1 MCGLLTPAL
10 TPAPRNG
17 LTSSPIFLDLNRK
30 RSYTYSMTTIT
41 LKIKD
46 DSKAND
52 VLRFLRDIDFL
63 EIEESSSSKTKSKES
78 LHSFPGIDLGWSKG
92 SMTREEMNAR

>member
-1 MCGLLTPAL
+1 
-10 TPAPRNG
+10 
-17 LTSSPIFLDLNRK
+17 
-30 RSYTYSMTTIT
+30 MTTFT

-46 DSKAND
+46 DNKVND

-63 EIEESSSSKTKSKES
+63 EIEDPSPPGATPGKAGIER
-78 LHSFPGIDLGWSKG
+78 FPGLDLGWMQG

>member
-1 MCGLLTPAL
+1 MKT
-10 TPAPRNG
+10 PRN
-17 LTSSPIFLDLNRK
+17 LYVFTTRVN
-30 RSYTYSMTTIT
+30 MTTFT

-46 DSKAND
+46 DNKVND

-63 EIEESSSSKTKSKES
+63 EIEESTEPGGTRGKAG
-78 LHSFPGIDLGWSKG
+78 LDLFPGLDLGWMQG

>member
-1 MCGLLTPAL
+1 
-10 TPAPRNG
+10 
-17 LTSSPIFLDLNRK
+17 
-30 RSYTYSMTTIT
+30 MTTIT

-63 EIEESSSSKTKSKES
+63 EIEDSTSPKTKSKES
-78 LHSFPGIDLGWSKG
+78 VQSFPGIDLGWRSG

>member
-1 MCGLLTPAL
+1 
-10 TPAPRNG
+10 
-17 LTSSPIFLDLNRK
+17 
-30 RSYTYSMTTIT
+30 MTTIT

-63 EIEESSSSKTKSKES
+63 EIEEPSAIADRHES
-78 LHSFPGIDLGWSKG
+78 LHHFPGLDLGWMKE